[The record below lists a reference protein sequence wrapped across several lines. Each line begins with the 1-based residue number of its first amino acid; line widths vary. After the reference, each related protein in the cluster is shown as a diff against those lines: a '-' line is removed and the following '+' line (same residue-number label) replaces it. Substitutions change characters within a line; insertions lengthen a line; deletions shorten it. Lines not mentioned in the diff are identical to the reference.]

1 MKKFIIVYNM
11 NIFIRSPNN
20 TTSRKYLF
28 SNPLKLDPNRQYEIA
43 LLSCNFNLN
52 YINISAALGNSTFK
66 YSSNNGTL
74 YKTAFLEDG
83 FYSLQELNNEI
94 NNILTT
100 NGDNPNGIYFS
111 PLTQSSKM
119 RVVLFTNYR
128 WDATVGLLYQILG
141 FNNQIYIVTSPSIN
155 IPLLNLGIESV
166 YIGTNLTKYKCALNN
181 YNDNFLNTNNY
192 IFQSQLLLIPS
203 ANIPITNPYPTYTT
217 LQTYDEIQY
226 INISVNDQNDN
237 PINYKSLE
245 LHLFIREKK

>member
-1 MKKFIIVYNM
+1 M

-119 RVVLFTNYR
+119 RVVQGGSQSMERMVSIQSTPVQGRKLSFSVG
-128 WDATVGLLYQILG
+128 WVGLVYRFQGDRGACLAPCTLCCLKNGPILRTRRK
-141 FNNQIYIVTSPSIN
+141 NHIHPVVNSHIAHT
-155 IPLLNLGIESV
+155 
-166 YIGTNLTKYKCALNN
+166 
-181 YNDNFLNTNNY
+181 
-192 IFQSQLLLIPS
+192 
-203 ANIPITNPYPTYTT
+203 PISTFYTEPT
-217 LQTYDEIQY
+217 
-226 INISVNDQNDN
+226 
-237 PINYKSLE
+237 
-245 LHLFIREKK
+245 FAA